1 MPTEIPQAATLTS
14 VSKLYGSFAA
24 LRNITLSLRAGECI
38 MVLGENGAGK
48 STLLRMLAGL
58 IRPTLGKVVVLG
70 ESPDDSRSR
79 IGYMSHASMLYDEL
93 TALENLRYFES
104 LYFPGACSR
113 CSGGGNAAGVL
124 TAVGLDPNLARPVG
138 EYSQGMRQRASMARA
153 MLTDPELLLLDEP
166 FSNLDIAGAA
176 QMVSL
181 LADFRTWPLRSAAQ
195 QTALRTIVLTTH
207 QPQLAESL
215 ADTILTMRAGQ
226 ILSVESKTPTGATA

>member
-1 MPTEIPQAATLTS
+1 MKPSGKTNAARLLDSLGIT
-14 VSKLYGSFAA
+14 YE
-24 LRNITLSLRAGECI
+24 LRSYT
-38 MVLGENGAGK
+38 VD
-48 STLLRMLAGL
+48 
-58 IRPTLGKVVVLG
+58 
-70 ESPDDSRSR
+70 PDD
-79 IGYMSHASMLYDEL
+79 
-93 TALENLRYFES
+93 
-104 LYFPGACSR
+104 
-113 CSGGGNAAGVL
+113 L

-138 EYSQGMRQRASMARA
+138 DYSQGMRQRASMARA

-226 ILSVESKTPTGATA
+226 ILSVESKTPRDSAAETLA